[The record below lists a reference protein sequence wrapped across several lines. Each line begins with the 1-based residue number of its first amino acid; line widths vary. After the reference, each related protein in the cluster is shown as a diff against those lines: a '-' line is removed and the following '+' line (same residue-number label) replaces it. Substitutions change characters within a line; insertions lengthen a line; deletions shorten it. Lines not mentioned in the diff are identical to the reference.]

1 MRIKTYLLL
10 LTILVLA
17 MQATQAQEM
26 HVTGKIVNGSTGE
39 LLTGASVLVKGSNIS
54 TITNDVGA
62 YAIDI
67 MSPGSVLIVS
77 FVGMNSL
84 EQTVHGAGVLNFNL
98 VPTGSDLGEI
108 VVIGYGNLAK
118 RNLTTAVSTVGS
130 KAVESLPIYSLE
142 QALQGTAPGVIVAQT
157 SGSPGAAM
165 TVRIRG
171 TSTVGTTQPLYIVDG
186 MQVPNINFLNS
197 FDVDNISILKDAA
210 SAAIYGSRGGNGVV
224 LIQTKQGKRNMKGP
238 SIIFDGYYGIQN
250 IGHTPDLMNRDQYVT
265 YFNQYA
271 NTTAGVVKPIS
282 DADKNKLPNT
292 NWFNEVFEKNAPIY
306 NGILSLANGGDK
318 YSYYISG
325 SDFKQTGMVGG
336 KEGKSDYER
345 RNLKFNFEFDPFSN
359 LNISVGANL
368 ARQERNYLFENVAG
382 TGVALMNY
390 IEGLPSI
397 YPAFDSSNSKIPFN
411 MGDLSKPITV
421 NGVIVPAVGAI
432 TNPFL
437 SLLVT
442 NNRTIFQNR
451 TFNGAIT
458 WKPIPSLEIS
468 TSYDYYQELAN
479 DKNFT
484 PQFDYRPSQN
494 FYNLKTTLT
503 ESNYTNVYSQ
513 WEGYAKYR
521 FKDFGD
527 GKLDLLG
534 GFTVLQTSGSS
545 TSLSGAGF
553 FVNDFKS
560 VNFAL
565 IRDPTTIVNALP
577 QAFETGLL
585 SFYGR
590 LNYSYKDKYLFAAT
604 LRSDASSLFGES
616 HRTGIFPS
624 VSAGWVIS
632 EESFLHNSNWLNL
645 MKLRA
650 SWGINGNNFINPY
663 QYSTVVNPNSGPSFG
678 GLNTAGISIPYLA
691 NPDVKWEQSE
701 QTDIG
706 LDLNFFKSSLG
717 LTVDYYYKKNS
728 GVLIPVGTPIYTGYA
743 SAAANVADISNHGIE
758 FLLSYRK
765 KYASSFSWNASV
777 NMGYNKNEVTGLG
790 ENGQPISGGN
800 IGYIFASPITRTYV
814 GHPVASFYGY
824 KVDKI
829 DQNGKFIFQDV
840 NKDGKIDDNDKTY
853 IGSGLPDLTYGLTLG
868 VEYKGFDFGAFVYG
882 SSGNKIYDATVRLDA
897 SYSNRPVSYLDPG
910 APANV
915 LGNGGTGTSQT
926 QVSDYYVKDASF
938 AKLKTITLGYSL
950 SQSLLNHIH
959 LSRVRFYVT
968 GQNLFVSTKYKGID
982 PEIGQASSASTLD
995 VGIDRGFYPQ
1005 PVMVLFG
1012 LQVKF

>member
-1 MRIKTYLLL
+1 MRIKIYLFLF
-10 LTILVLA
+10 TILVA
-17 MQATQAQEM
+17 GIQASQAQVM
-26 HVTGKIVNGSTGE
+26 HISGKILNGATGE
-39 LLTGASVLVKGSNIS
+39 PLAGASVLVKGLNVS
-54 TITNDVGA
+54 TITNGA
-62 YAIDI
+62 GVFVIDI
-67 MSPGSVLIVS
+67 PSPGSVLVVS
-77 FVGMNSL
+77 FVGMKSL
-84 EQTVHGAGVLNFNL
+84 EQIVHDAKVLNLSLF
-98 VPTGSDLGEI
+98 PAGSDMGEI
-108 VVIGYGNLAK
+108 VVIGYGSLAK
-118 RNLTTAVSTVGS
+118 RNLTTAVSTVNA
-130 KAVESLPIYSLE
+130 KTVESLPVYSLD

-157 SGSPGAAM
+157 SGSPGAAL

-186 MQVPNINFLNS
+186 MQVPNINYLNS
-197 FDVDNISILKDAA
+197 FDINNISVLKDAA

-224 LIQTKQGKRNMKGP
+224 LVQTKQGKRNMKGP
-238 SIIFDGYYGIQN
+238 SINFDGYCGVQN
-250 IGHTPDLMNRDQYVT
+250 LGHTPDLMNRDQYVS

-271 NTTAGVVKPIS
+271 NTTGGAVKPIS
-282 DADKNKLPNT
+282 EADKQKLPST

-345 RNLKFNFEFDPFSN
+345 KNLKFNFEFDPFSN

-368 ARQERNYLFENVAG
+368 ARQERNYLFENGAG

-421 NGVIVPAVGAI
+421 NGVTVPALGAI

-442 NNRTIFQNR
+442 NNRTIYQNR

-494 FYNLKTTLT
+494 FFNLNATLT
-503 ESNYTNVYSQ
+503 ESNYTNTYAQ

-527 GKLDLLG
+527 SKLDILG

-545 TSLSGAGF
+545 TSQSGAGF

-565 IRDPTTIVNALP
+565 VRDPTKIVNALP
-577 QAFETGLL
+577 LAFETGLL

-590 LNYSYKDKYLFAAT
+590 LNYSYRDKYLLAAT
-604 LRSDASSLFGES
+604 LRSDASSLFGKS
-616 HRTGIFPS
+616 NRTGIFPS

-632 EESFLHNSNWLNL
+632 EESFLHDSKWLNL

-678 GLNTAGISIPYLA
+678 GQNTAGISIPYLA

-701 QTDIG
+701 QTDVG
-706 LDLNFFKSSLG
+706 LDLNFFNNTLG

-743 SAAANVADISNHGIE
+743 SAAANVADIKNSGIE
-758 FLLSYRK
+758 FILSYRK
-765 KYASSFSWNASV
+765 KYASPFSWNASV
-777 NMGYNKNEVTGLG
+777 NVGYNKNETTNLG
-790 ENGQPISGGN
+790 ENGQPIPGGS

-824 KVDKI
+824 KLDKI
-829 DQNGKFIFQDV
+829 DQNGNFIFQDV

-853 IGSGLPDLTYGLTLG
+853 IGSGLPDMTYGITLG
-868 VEYKGFDFGAFVYG
+868 TEYKGFDFSAFVYG

-897 SYSNRPVSYLDPG
+897 SYSNRPVSYLDAG
-910 APANV
+910 APSNV

-938 AKLKTITLGYSL
+938 AKLKTLTLGYSL
-950 SQSLLNHIH
+950 PQALLNHIH
-959 LSRVRFYVT
+959 LSRLRVYVT

-982 PEIGQASSASTLD
+982 PEIGQASSSSTLD

>member
-1 MRIKTYLLL
+1 MRIKTNLLL
-10 LTILVLA
+10 FVMLVFGFYSS
-17 MQATQAQEM
+17 QAQDFRI
-26 HVTGKIVNGSTGE
+26 TGKIQNSVTGE
-39 LLTGASVLVKGSNIS
+39 PLVGATVSVKNSSIS
-54 TITNDVGA
+54 TLTNDAGSYLINVPA
-62 YAIDI
+62 
-67 MSPGSVLIVS
+67 PGSILVVS
-77 FVGMNSL
+77 FVGMKSL
-84 EQTVHGAGVLNFNL
+84 EQAVHGAGVLNLNL
-98 VPTGSDLGEI
+98 NPAGSDMGEV
-108 VVIGYGNLAK
+108 VVIGYGSLTK
-118 RNLTTAVSTVGS
+118 RNLTTAVSTVS
-130 KAVESLPIYSLE
+130 AKTIETLPVYSLD

-157 SGSPGAAM
+157 SGSPGAAL

-186 MQVPNINFLNS
+186 MQVPNINYLNS
-197 FDVDNISILKDAA
+197 FDIDNISVLKDAA

-224 LIQTKQGKRNMKGP
+224 LIQTKQGKRSMAGP
-238 SIIFDGYYGIQN
+238 AINFDGYYGIQN
-250 IGHTPDLMNRDQYVT
+250 LGHTPDLMNRDQYIT

-271 NTTAGVVKPIS
+271 NKPGSNVKPIS
-282 DADKNKLPNT
+282 DADKQKLPNT
-292 NWFNEVFEKNAPIY
+292 NWINKVFEKNAPIY

-325 SDFKQTGMVGG
+325 SEFKQNGMVGG

-345 RNLKFNFEFDPFSN
+345 RNLKLNFEFDPFSN

-368 ARQERNYLFENVAG
+368 VRQERNYLFENTAG

-390 IEGLPSI
+390 VEGLPAI

-421 NGVIVPAVGAI
+421 NGVTVPAVGAI

-442 NNRTIFQNR
+442 NNRTIFQNK

-458 WKPIPSLEIS
+458 WKPISNLEIS

-494 FYNLKTTLT
+494 FYNLNATLT
-503 ESNYTNVYSQ
+503 ETNYTNSYSQ

-521 FKDFGD
+521 FKDFGNS
-527 GKLDLLG
+527 KLDILG
-534 GFTVLQTSGSS
+534 GFTVLQSSGSS
-545 TSLSGAGF
+545 TNLSGAGF

-565 IRDPTTIVNALP
+565 IRDPTKIVNALP

-590 LNYSYKDKYLFAAT
+590 VNYSYKEKYLLAAT
-604 LRSDASSLFGES
+604 IRSDASSLFGKS
-616 HRTGIFPS
+616 NRTGIFPS

-632 EESFLHNSNWLNL
+632 EESFLHDSKWLNM

-691 NPDVKWEQSE
+691 NPDVKWEQSA

-706 LDLNFFKSSLG
+706 LDLNLFNNALG
-717 LTVDYYYKKNS
+717 LTVDYYNKKNS
-728 GVLIPVGTPIYTGYA
+728 GVLIPIGTPIYTGYA
-743 SAAANVADISNHGIE
+743 SAAANVADINNSGLE

-765 KYASSFSWNASV
+765 RYSKSFSWNISV
-777 NMGYNKNEVTGLG
+777 NMGYNKNETTGQG
-790 ENGQPISGGN
+790 QNGQPISGGN
-800 IGYIFASPITRTYV
+800 IGYIFADPITRTYI

-829 DQNGKFIFQDV
+829 DQNGNLIFRDL

-853 IGSGLPDLTYGLTLG
+853 LGSGLPDLTYGATLG
-868 VEYKGFDFGAFVYG
+868 AEYKGFDFSAFIYG
-882 SSGNKIYDATVRLDA
+882 SYGNKIYDATVRLDA
-897 SYSNRPVSYLDPG
+897 SYSNRPVSYLNPS

-938 AKLKTITLGYSL
+938 AKLKTLTLGYSL
-950 SQSLLNHIH
+950 PHSLLNHIR
-959 LSRVRFYVT
+959 LSRVRVYIT
-968 GQNLFVSTKYKGID
+968 GQNLFVSTKYRGID
-982 PEIGQASSASTLD
+982 PEIGQASSSNTLD

-1005 PVMVLFG
+1005 PVMFLFG